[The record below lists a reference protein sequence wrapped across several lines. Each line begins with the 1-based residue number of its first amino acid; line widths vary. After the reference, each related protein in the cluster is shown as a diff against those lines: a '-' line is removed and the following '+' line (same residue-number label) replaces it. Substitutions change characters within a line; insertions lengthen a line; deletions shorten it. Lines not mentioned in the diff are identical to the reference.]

1 MRRSDLA
8 KYIRGFVPNGATL
21 IFVASALVAWPIM
34 AEYELFEAFYQY
46 SRAHE
51 DWDLDELALLVL
63 NLTLALIFSLWAQS
77 RRLKRMAAERDTQR
91 ARAERT
97 ARHDPL
103 TGLLNRRAFLAELL
117 AIEQRKDRSVCYG
130 VAMVDLDRF
139 KPINDIYGH
148 AAGDLALQTVAKRMS
163 DELDDKAVLARL
175 GGDEFAVVFE
185 MSAGAE
191 VVERIARRLLQANHE
206 PIEFGSN
213 QFHVSFSIGMAS
225 WPEGKSLNEALRRA
239 DKALYKAKTLGRDR
253 FSWYDSELDEQ
264 LQERALIETDLREA
278 VAKSEIEPW
287 FQPVLDIQNNSLVGF
302 EVLARWHHETRG
314 MVSPGLFVPIA
325 EDSGLIDK
333 LGLNLLNRA
342 CHAARGWGSGLT
354 VAYNLSAHQLREANL
369 IKDMIKVLNSSDF
382 DPKRLI
388 VEVTESAV
396 IEDIELA
403 RGRLLALKELGVS
416 LALDDFGTGY
426 SSLSS
431 LRQLPFDSIKIDH
444 SFVTNIGT
452 EQQNQKI
459 VAGIMAL
466 ARGLDLTVTAEGI
479 ESQADLQHVQGLG
492 CAYGQGF
499 LFEKALPA
507 PEVSKLLR
515 AGSWIDDL
523 LAGPSL
529 GRIA

>member
-1 MRRSDLA
+1 LA
-8 KYIRGFVPNGATL
+8 PHGATL
-21 IFVASALVAWPIM
+21 FFVASALVTWPIM
-34 AEYELFEAFYQY
+34 AEYELFETFYEF

-51 DWDLDELALLVL
+51 DWDIDELSLLVV

-77 RRLKRMAAERDTQR
+77 RRLKRTAEERDTQR

-117 AIEQRKDRSVCYG
+117 SIEQRQDRATCYG
-130 VAMVDLDRF
+130 VAMIDLDRF

-148 AAGDLALQTVAKRMS
+148 AAGDLALQVVAKRLS

-191 VVERIARRLLQANHE
+191 MVERIARRLLQANHE
-206 PIEFGSN
+206 AIEFGSQ
-213 QFHVSFSIGMAS
+213 QFHVSYSIGMAS
-225 WPEGKSLNEALRRA
+225 WPDDKPLAEALRRA
-239 DKALYKAKTLGRDR
+239 DKALYKAKTQGRDR

-264 LQERALIETDLREA
+264 LQERASIENDLREA
-278 VAKSEIEPW
+278 VVKSEIEPW

-302 EVLARWHHETRG
+302 EVLARWRHESRG
-314 MVSPGLFVPIA
+314 MVSPGVFVPIA
-325 EDSGLIDK
+325 EDSGLIGK

-354 VAYNLSAHQLREANL
+354 VAYNLSAYQLREANL
-369 IKDMIKVLNSSDF
+369 IEDMVAVLNTSGF
-382 DPKRLI
+382 DPKRLT

-403 RGRLLALKELGVS
+403 RVRLLALKELGVS

-431 LRQLPFDSIKIDH
+431 LRELPFDSIKIDH

-452 EQQNQKI
+452 DKQNQKI

-466 ARGLDLTVTAEGI
+466 ARGLELTVTAEGI
-479 ESQADLQHVQGLG
+479 ETSADLHYVQGLG
-492 CAYGQGF
+492 CSYGQGF